1 MKRAVFLLIVA
12 ATLPACDW
20 MPGKPDPANRW
31 QPPEANRNFSEL
43 YAQNCR
49 GCHGIDGTV
58 AGSNTLDQPTYLAYV
73 TPEALRNAIANGVPD
88 SNMPAFA
95 RSNGGMLTNA
105 QIDVLV
111 EGLLAKRQPQ
121 TGPMPPYEAAPGDP
135 VAGKAAFGV
144 YCASCHGTDGSG
156 GKAGSVVDPAY
167 LGLVTNQY
175 LRTVTVAG
183 RPELGCPDFR
193 SRVEG
198 RVMTDEEISNITS
211 WLASQ
216 RRDEFGQ
223 PVSAPQRSN

>member
-1 MKRAVFLLIVA
+1 MRRWACLLIVA
-12 ATLPACDW
+12 VLPACDW
-20 MPGKPDPANRW
+20 MPGKPDPADRW

-49 GCHGIDGTV
+49 GCHGIDGTI
-58 AGSNTLDQPTYLAYV
+58 AGSNSLDQPTYLAYV
-73 TPEALRNAIANGVPD
+73 TPEALRNAIANGVPG

-95 RSNGGMLTNA
+95 RSHGGMLTDA
-105 QIDVLV
+105 QVGILV
-111 EGLLAKRQPQ
+111 DGLLAKRQPQ
-121 TGPMPPYEAAPGDP
+121 PGPVPPYEGQPGDP
-135 VAGKAAFGV
+135 VAGHTAFGIF
-144 YCASCHGTDGSG
+144 CASCHGADGTG
-156 GKAGSVVDPAY
+156 AKAGSVVDSAY

-198 RVMTDEEISNITS
+198 RQMSDEDISNIVD

-216 RRDEFGQ
+216 RRNEFGQ
-223 PVSAPQRSN
+223 PLPPTTR